1 MTLRSLIIVPL
12 LGAAL
17 AFGQDEEGKSSK
29 EPIWRRAMNAAER
42 SIERG
47 DKKGAGTLRGVLC
60 RSCGRGAGPATPAT
74 TSA

>member
-1 MTLRSLIIVPL
+1 MTLRSLMIVPL

-47 DKKGAGTLRGVLC
+47 DKKRARGLHVY
-60 RSCGRGAGPATPAT
+60 RAARAT
-74 TSA
+74 TVQYARE